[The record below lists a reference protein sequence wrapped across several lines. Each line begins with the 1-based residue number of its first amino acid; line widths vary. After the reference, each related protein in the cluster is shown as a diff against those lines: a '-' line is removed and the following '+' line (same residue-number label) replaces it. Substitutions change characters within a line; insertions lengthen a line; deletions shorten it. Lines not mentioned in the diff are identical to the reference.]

1 MDGKPLVFVGLAA
14 TAAAVVL
21 IRRLAVAERELQR
34 LRDEAKTQEGTPRPL
49 SLASNI
55 RGKVAIVTGAG
66 TGIGREIARA
76 LHQAGAHVTI
86 TGRRAE
92 VLEEAAEWL
101 RSQPAL
107 DGGEGPGV
115 LAVAADVGEELDV
128 ERIFSESVSRFGGV
142 DILVNNAGIIKG
154 YGPAADCSTED
165 FDATIK
171 TNLRGTFLCSRAVVP
186 LLRKRGGGVIL
197 NNSSCIGDQAWRN
210 LAAYAASKGGIN
222 MLTKAMAIDHGAE
235 NIRVNAFAPG
245 TIDTDAADI
254 NAPKL
259 REGALASMYP
269 VGRIGCVSDLTTVAL
284 MLCSPGSEFI
294 NGAIIPVDG
303 GLTAAC
309 RK

>member
-1 MDGKPLVFVGLAA
+1 MEKGPLLFVAVA
-14 TAAAVVL
+14 SAAAAVVL
-21 IRRLAVAERELQR
+21 LQR
-34 LRDEAKTQEGTPRPL
+34 LSASEKELKRLRDGAEAQRSSPRPL
-49 SLASNI
+49 SLASNL

-76 LHQAGAHVTI
+76 LHQAGAQVTI

-92 VLEEAAEWL
+92 VLEETSAWL

-107 DGGEGPGV
+107 DGKDDPGV
-115 LAVAADVGEELDV
+115 LAVSADVGEEPDV
-128 ERIFSESVSRFGGV
+128 ERIFSETVARFGGV

-154 YGPAADCSTED
+154 YGPASDCSTED

-171 TNLRGTFLCSRAVVP
+171 TNLRGTFLCSRAAVP

-197 NNSSCIGDQAWRN
+197 NNSSCIGDQAWRH

-222 MLTKAMAIDHGAE
+222 MLTKGMAIDHGSE

-254 NAPKL
+254 DAPGL
-259 REGALASMYP
+259 REGKLASLYP